1 MAQDLPSPSPHPSD
15 EARVRR
21 LEEILRAAAL
31 LNSTLNL
38 PMLLQRLMDTATRLT
53 QTEAS
58 SILMVDRKTGEL
70 RFEAATGIK
79 SHELQAIRV
88 PLEGSVAGWV
98 FQHGQPLAISDTS
111 RDGRFYR
118 GVDEQTHFQ
127 TRSILAV
134 PLVSRGVAIGVLEVL
149 NKVGDAPFTDEDV
162 ETMAWL
168 AGQAAIAIENARAFR
183 QADLVSDVV
192 HELRTPLTSIVGYS
206 KMLLITENLAP
217 ALQRQFL
224 ETIHREAT
232 RMGNLVNDILELS
245 RLESGRVLLA
255 REPTA
260 LNAVVEEAV
269 ALLGQQARDKG
280 LDLRLHLPDP
290 SPVVLG
296 DAQRL
301 RQVFLNL
308 LSNAV
313 KYNRPGGWV
322 AILVERRPEGSVAV
336 AVQDSGKGIAR
347 EHLPRLFEKFF
358 RVDEEEV
365 PKGSGLG
372 LAIARQ
378 IVEAHEGCIE
388 VESELGRGSTFTV
401 VLPAAPAPSCAI
413 NESGERINE

>member
-1 MAQDLPSPSPHPSD
+1 MAQDAPSPPPHPSA
-15 EARVRR
+15 EERVRR
-21 LEEILRAAAL
+21 LEQILQAAAL

-38 PMLLQRLMDTATRLT
+38 QMLLQRLMDTATRLT

-79 SHELQAIRV
+79 SDELQAIRV

-98 FQHGQPLAISDTS
+98 LQHGQPLAISDTS
-111 RDGRFYR
+111 RDARFYR
-118 GVDEQTHFQ
+118 GVDEQTHFH
-127 TRSILAV
+127 TRSILAA
-134 PLVSRGVAIGVLEVL
+134 PLVSRGIAIGVLEVL

-162 ETMAWL
+162 ETMTWL
-168 AGQAAIAIENARAFR
+168 ASQAAIALENARAFR

-206 KMLLITENLAP
+206 KMLLITEDLDP

-245 RLESGRVLLA
+245 RLESGRIRIA
-255 REPTA
+255 REPVA
-260 LNAVVEEAV
+260 LNAVVEEAA

-280 LDLRLHLPDP
+280 LDLRLHLPTP
-290 SPVVLG
+290 SPTVLG

-308 LSNAV
+308 LSNAI

-322 AILVERRPEGSVAV
+322 AVRVEERPEGSVAV
-336 AVQDSGKGIAR
+336 AVQDSGTGIAR

-358 RVDEEEV
+358 RVDDEEV

-378 IVEAHEGCIE
+378 IVEAHGGRIE
-388 VESELGRGSTFTV
+388 VESELGQGSTFTV
-401 VLPAAPAPSCAI
+401 VLPVAPAQ
-413 NESGERINE
+413 

>member
-127 TRSILAV
+127 TRAILAV

-192 HELRTPLTSIVGYS
+192 HELRTPLTSIIGYS
-206 KMLLITENLAP
+206 KMLLITENLDP
-217 ALQRQFL
+217 ALQCQFL

-232 RMGNLVNDILELS
+232 RMGNLVNEILELS
-245 RLESGRVLLA
+245 RLESGRIRLA
-255 REPTA
+255 REPVA

-358 RVDEEEV
+358 RVDEEEI

-378 IVEAHEGCIE
+378 IVEAHEGRIE

-413 NESGERINE
+413 DE

>member
-1 MAQDLPSPSPHPSD
+1 
-15 EARVRR
+15 
-21 LEEILRAAAL
+21 
-31 LNSTLNL
+31 
-38 PMLLQRLMDTATRLT
+38 MLLRRLMDTATRLT

-58 SILMVDRKTGEL
+58 SILLVDWKTGEL
-70 RFEAATGIK
+70 RFEAATGVK
-79 SHELQAIRV
+79 GDELRSIPV

-98 FQHGQPLAISDTS
+98 LQHGQSLAISDTS
-111 RDGRFYR
+111 QDSRFYR
-118 GVDEQTHFQ
+118 GVDEQTHFH

-149 NKVGDAPFTDEDV
+149 NKAGDVPFTDEDV
-162 ETMAWL
+162 ETMVWL

-206 KMLLITENLAP
+206 KMLLVTEDLDP
-217 ALQRQFL
+217 AVQRQFL
-224 ETIHREAT
+224 QTIHREAT

-245 RLESGRVLLA
+245 RLESGRIRLA
-255 REPTA
+255 REPVS
-260 LNAVVEEAV
+260 LNAVVEEAA
-269 ALLGQQARDKG
+269 ALLGQQAHDKG
-280 LDLRLHLPDP
+280 LELRLHLATP

-308 LSNAV
+308 LSNAI

-322 AILVERRPEGSVAV
+322 AIRVEERPGGSVAV

-358 RVDEEEV
+358 RVDDEEV
-365 PKGSGLG
+365 PRGSGLG

-378 IVEAHEGCIE
+378 IVEAHEGRIE
-388 VESELGRGSTFTV
+388 VESELGQGSTFTV
-401 VLPAAPAPSCAI
+401 VLPSAPVRH
-413 NESGERINE
+413 ESSTGRGDS

>member
-79 SHELQAIRV
+79 SDELQAIRV
-88 PLEGSVAGWV
+88 PLKGSVAGWV
-98 FQHGQPLAISDTS
+98 FQHGQPLAISNTS

-118 GVDEQTHFQ
+118 GVDEQTHFR

-192 HELRTPLTSIVGYS
+192 HELRTPLTSIIGYS
-206 KMLLITENLAP
+206 KMLLITENLDP

-232 RMGNLVNDILELS
+232 RMGNLVNEILELS
-245 RLESGRVLLA
+245 RLESGRIRLA
-255 REPTA
+255 REPVA
-260 LNAVVEEAV
+260 LNAVVEEAA

-378 IVEAHEGCIE
+378 IVEAHEGRIE

-401 VLPAAPAPSCAI
+401 VLPAAPAQQGSCAI
-413 NESGERINE
+413 NESGNE

>member
-308 LSNAV
+308 LSNAI

-322 AILVERRPEGSVAV
+322 ALRVERQPEGSVAV

-378 IVEAHEGCIE
+378 IVEAHEGRIE

-401 VLPAAPAPSCAI
+401 VLPAAPAPLCAI
-413 NESGERINE
+413 DESGERINE

>member
-1 MAQDLPSPSPHPSD
+1 
-15 EARVRR
+15 
-21 LEEILRAAAL
+21 
-31 LNSTLNL
+31 
-38 PMLLQRLMDTATRLT
+38 
-53 QTEAS
+53 
-58 SILMVDRKTGEL
+58 
-70 RFEAATGIK
+70 
-79 SHELQAIRV
+79 
-88 PLEGSVAGWV
+88 
-98 FQHGQPLAISDTS
+98 
-111 RDGRFYR
+111 
-118 GVDEQTHFQ
+118 VDEQTHFH
-127 TRSILAV
+127 TRSILAA
-134 PLVSRGVAIGVLEVL
+134 PLVSRGIAIGVLEVL

-162 ETMAWL
+162 ETMTWL
-168 AGQAAIAIENARAFR
+168 ASQAAIALENARAFR

-206 KMLLITENLAP
+206 KMLLITEDLDP

-245 RLESGRVLLA
+245 RLESGRIRIA
-255 REPTA
+255 REPVA
-260 LNAVVEEAV
+260 LNAVVEEAA

-280 LDLRLHLPDP
+280 LDLRLHLPTP
-290 SPVVLG
+290 SPTVLG

-308 LSNAV
+308 LSNAI

-322 AILVERRPEGSVAV
+322 AVRVEERPEGSVAV

-358 RVDEEEV
+358 RVDDEEV

-378 IVEAHEGCIE
+378 IVEAHGGRIE
-388 VESELGRGSTFTV
+388 VESELGQGSTFTV
-401 VLPAAPAPSCAI
+401 VLPVAPAQ
-413 NESGERINE
+413 